1 VSRGRTAVALVLVVI
16 TLGLVGV
23 ADLVVP
29 APAATEDA
37 PVATAGEEAISG
49 RSVCAVGDTREG
61 TSAAVDLV
69 RPAADGEVPAGAE
82 VHAFSGGDRDLLPST
97 SRLFPG
103 AATRATPEPGD
114 EGVATDVTWRGAPV
128 TVARSWRIDGDDL
141 PAGTASGPCAA
152 TTATDRWTIPGLTTE
167 GGNEA
172 RVRLA
177 NPHPTGAT
185 VSLGLLTPEG
195 PDRPTRLSNISVAP
209 GETVELSLNEFAP
222 ERPDLGVIVDVR
234 SGRVA
239 VEGVQLAREDI
250 GGIDGVSL
258 LQAAREPGES
268 WTIPWV
274 ADGDDRVSW
283 LWVSNATDR
292 SALVELTVHTP
303 EGGAPATGLAEVQ
316 VPPGTVRRVDLRG
329 TLPDGVEAA
338 AITAR
343 SSGVPVTVGG
353 TVEIQ
358 AEEAEDTGFAV
369 QLGAT
374 AADEVWTVT
383 GSSDDERN
391 HQLRLVNPGSEPAVA
406 DVTVWN
412 GSNVTQPADL
422 QGIEVPPGALI
433 AVPVTGTLD
442 GAAEWAATIRASSG
456 ALVVGHVG
464 SGDEAGPRHLVATL
478 GAPSAWWRTG
488 RDVPAV
494 SSAPGTTQ
502 RLGTELGIE
511 PVDPLAPAGE
521 ELDIDDPGLGE
532 DAQVPP
538 DTADVPLDEDGGSP
552 AGEDDQD
559 GDDQSADDEGTAD
572 PDEG

>member
-1 VSRGRTAVALVLVVI
+1 VNRGRTAIALALIVVP
-16 TLGLVGV
+16 LGLVGV

-29 APAATEDA
+29 TPDAIEDA

-49 RSVCAVGDTREG
+49 RSVCAIGDTREG
-61 TSAAVDLV
+61 ASAAVDLV
-69 RPAADGEVPAGAE
+69 RPAAEGEVPARAE
-82 VHAFSGGDRDLLPST
+82 VHASSGGDRELLPST

-103 AATRATPEPGD
+103 AASRTTLEAGD
-114 EGVATDVTWRGAPV
+114 DGVATDVAWQGAPV
-128 TVARSWRIDGDDL
+128 TVARSWRIEGSDDL
-141 PAGTASGPCAA
+141 PAGTAAGPCAP

-167 GGNEA
+167 GGHEA

-185 VSLGLLTPEG
+185 VALALLTPEG

-222 ERPDLGVIVDVR
+222 ERPDLGVVVDVR
-234 SGRVA
+234 SGRLA
-239 VEGVQLAREDI
+239 VEGVQLTREDI
-250 GGIDGVSL
+250 GGVDGVSL
-258 LQAAREPGES
+258 LQAARQPAES
-268 WTIPWV
+268 WTVPWV
-274 ADGDDRVSW
+274 VDGDDFVSW

-329 TLPDGVEAA
+329 TLPEGVESAA
-338 AITAR
+338 VTAR

-353 TVEIQ
+353 TAELR

-369 QLGAT
+369 QLGAP
-374 AADEVWTVT
+374 AADEIWTVT
-383 GSSDDERN
+383 GSGGSERSQ
-391 HQLRLVNPGSEPAVA
+391 QLRLVNPGSDPAVA

-412 GSNVTQPADL
+412 GSTASQPADL

-433 AVPVTGTLD
+433 TAPLTTTLD
-442 GAAEWAATIRASSG
+442 GATDWAATVRASSG
-456 ALVVGHVG
+456 ALVVGQVG
-464 SGDEAGPRHLVATL
+464 SGDETGPRHLVAAL

-494 SSAPGTTQ
+494 RSAPGTTQ

-521 ELDIDDPGLGE
+521 ELDVDDPGLGE
-532 DAQVPP
+532 DAEVPP
-538 DTADVPLDEDGGSP
+538 DTADVPRDDAEGAPDG
-552 AGEDDQD
+552 AGD
-559 GDDQSADDEGTAD
+559 GDTAEADDG
-572 PDEG
+572 

>member
-1 VSRGRTAVALVLVVI
+1 MSRARTAVALALVVV

-29 APAATEDA
+29 EPATPEDA

-49 RSVCAVGDTREG
+49 RAVCAVGDTREG

-69 RPAADGEVPAGAE
+69 RPAAEGEVPARAE
-82 VHAFSGGDRDLLPST
+82 VHAFSGGDRDLLPGT
-97 SRLFPG
+97 NRLFPG
-103 AATRATPEPGD
+103 AASRTSLEDGD
-114 EGVATDVTWRGAPV
+114 ERVAADITWQGAPV
-128 TVARSWRIDGDDL
+128 TVARSWRLEGGDDL
-141 PAGTASGPCAA
+141 PAGTAAGPCAP
-152 TTATDRWTIPGLTTE
+152 TTAAERWTIPGLTTE

-185 VSLGLLTPEG
+185 VALALLTPEG

-222 ERPDLGVIVDVR
+222 ERPDLGVLVDVR
-234 SGRVA
+234 SGRLA
-239 VEGVQLAREDI
+239 VEGVQLTREDI

-258 LQAAREPGES
+258 LRAARQARES
-268 WTIPWV
+268 WTVPWV
-274 ADGDDRVSW
+274 VETDDGSSW

-292 SALVELTVHTP
+292 SAVVELTVHTA

-329 TLPDGVEAA
+329 TLPDGVESA

-353 TVEIQ
+353 AVEIR
-358 AEEAEDTGFAV
+358 AEEVEDTGFVV
-369 QLGAT
+369 QLGAP

-383 GSSDDERN
+383 GNGGGERS
-391 HQLRLVNPGSEPAVA
+391 HQLRLINPGSEPAVA

-412 GSNVTQPADL
+412 GSTATEPTEL
-422 QGIEVPPGALI
+422 QDIEVPAGALVT
-433 AVPVTGTLD
+433 ASLTGTLD
-442 GAAEWAATIRASSG
+442 GATEWAATVRASSG
-456 ALVVGHVG
+456 ALVVGQVG

-532 DAQVPP
+532 DAEVPP
-538 DTADVPLDEDGGSP
+538 DTADVPLEDEGAPDGGSAP
-552 AGEDDQD
+552 D
-559 GDDQSADDEGTAD
+559 GD
-572 PDEG
+572 